1 MGVLRWVEHSLTD
14 LTFFEEAAESSSL
27 FLVLL
32 DEVLHLPYFDIKP
45 STSFCL
51 LSPTQIA
58 VCHKLQHRFILDL
71 LQRLIEGSYP
81 MLEVHVQVGR
91 SSWLSE
97 LVLVPHLVCHPLS
110 PLPAGAEAES
120 GG

>member
-1 MGVLRWVEHSLTD
+1 MEHSLTD

-91 SSWLSE
+91 LSE
-97 LVLVPHLVCHPLS
+97 LVLVTHLVCHPLS